1 MTRAGGLIAAL
12 ALCASWPAFSYR
24 PFDGTDAAVAERGQL
39 EIELGPIGLLREGPE
54 RFLVVP
60 ALIANV
66 GIADHLE
73 LVLEGRHQFLLGE
86 AAGAARARLVDTALS
101 LKAVVRP
108 GELQENSG
116 PSVATEVGVLLPTLN
131 GDPGV
136 GAQATVIVSRRFSR
150 AMIHLNGG
158 VAFSRSH
165 DLDLVSSV
173 IVEGPPAWAVRPVF
187 ELFSE
192 GQVAG
197 AFAITGLAGVIWR
210 YSDALAFDAGVRAG
224 RAAGRT
230 LIEGRLGLTFAVD
243 LLARG

>member
-12 ALCASWPAFSYR
+12 ALCTSWPAFAYR

-101 LKAVVRP
+101 LKAVVRQ

-158 VAFSRSH
+158 VAFTRPGSGEQRH
-165 DLDLVSSV
+165 RRR
-173 IVEGPPAWAVRPVF
+173 PACVG
-187 ELFSE
+187 
-192 GQVAG
+192 GQ
-197 AFAITGLAGVIWR
+197 
-210 YSDALAFDAGVRAG
+210 AGVRALFRG
-224 RAAGRT
+224 AGRWRVRDHGT
-230 LIEGRLGLTFAVD
+230 RWRD
-243 LLARG
+243 LALL

>member
-1 MTRAGGLIAAL
+1 
-12 ALCASWPAFSYR
+12 
-24 PFDGTDAAVAERGQL
+24 
-39 EIELGPIGLLREGPE
+39 
-54 RFLVVP
+54 LVVP

-136 GAQATVIVSRRFSR
+136 GAQATVIVSRRFARASR
-150 AMIHLNGG
+150 P
-158 VAFSRSH
+158 RSGT
-165 DLDLVSSV
+165 DSYR
-173 IVEGPPAWAVRPVF
+173 GPPWPHLRRRSPGARLTRRFSWALKHLSDKGCEIGRRDPEGVQNANKRPP
-187 ELFSE
+187 S
-192 GQVAG
+192 
-197 AFAITGLAGVIWR
+197 TVILPSQSIETVSPFR
-210 YSDALAFDAGVRAG
+210 RAL
-224 RAAGRT
+224 
-230 LIEGRLGLTFAVD
+230 
-243 LLARG
+243 